1 MKKLL
6 FLTLLFSSSLL
17 FSQNYNEKLERVK
30 ALRVAYI
37 SEKLELTPTEAEKF
51 WPVFNSYDKK
61 QGELNKQKRE
71 LMKKLHPK
79 NSADLSESE
88 LTKLMQEDEKIET
101 DILNNK
107 KQLAQ
112 NLQGVI
118 PTKKILM
125 LRKLEIEFKQKLLDK
140 IKNRRMRN

>member
-1 MKKLL
+1 MRKFI

-37 SEKLELTPTEAEKF
+37 SEKLELTPDEAEKF
-51 WPVFNSYDKK
+51 WPVFNNYDKK

-79 NSADLSESE
+79 NSADLSENE
-88 LTKLMQEDEKIET
+88 LTKLMQDDEKIET

-125 LRKLEIEFKQKLLDK
+125 LRKLEIDFKQKLLDK
-140 IKNRRMRN
+140 IKNRKMRN